1 MAKFYY
7 VLFDPSLRMFAK
19 SGCNGGMSC
28 SMNIAKH
35 FTSLYSAEMYKKRSS
50 LYGDCIIKKILRQ

>member
-1 MAKFYY
+1 MATFY

-19 SGCNGGMSC
+19 SGHNGGLSC

-35 FTSLYSAEMYKKRSS
+35 FTSVWSAENYKKRSS
-50 LYGDCIIKKILRQ
+50 LYGDCIIKKIVRQ

>member
-1 MAKFYY
+1 MATFY

-19 SGCNGGMSC
+19 AGRNGGMSY

-35 FTSLYSAEMYKKRSS
+35 FTSVWSAENYKKRSS
-50 LYGDCIIKKILRQ
+50 LYEGCIVKKIVRQ

>member
-1 MAKFYY
+1 MSTFY

-19 SGCNGGMSC
+19 SGRNGGMSC

-35 FTSLYSAEMYKKRSS
+35 FTSVWSAENYKKRSS
-50 LYGDCIIKKILRQ
+50 LYEGCIIKKIYHQ